1 MSQIQAL
8 DSKAQID
15 RVIELILDGM
25 PLREAVKSV
34 GLTPQLFN
42 YRLQSD
48 KKASVAYAR
57 AIEIKAD
64 MLADEVVHVADSDTD
79 PAKVRNQMQA
89 RQWLASKLYA
99 KRYGDRIDL
108 NVTQTVDIGATLA
121 EARARVLPARYLS
134 DATDAQ
140 IIDSSGE
147 NTLRLSDNKS
157 LTAKENP
164 VPDIFG

>member
-1 MSQIQAL
+1 MSQMQTI
-8 DSKAQID
+8 DPKAQVN
-15 RVIELILDGM
+15 RVIELILDGL

-48 KKASVAYAR
+48 KASAVAYAR
-57 AIEIKAD
+57 AVELKAD
-64 MLADEVVHVADSDTD
+64 LMADEVVHIADSDND

-108 NVTQTVDIGATLA
+108 NVTQTIDIGATLA

-134 DATDAQ
+134 HVTDAQ
-140 IIDSSGE
+140 VIESSE
-147 NTLRLSDNKS
+147 QNTLQLSDNKS
-157 LTAKENP
+157 LSGEPGAT
-164 VPDIFG
+164 PDIFT